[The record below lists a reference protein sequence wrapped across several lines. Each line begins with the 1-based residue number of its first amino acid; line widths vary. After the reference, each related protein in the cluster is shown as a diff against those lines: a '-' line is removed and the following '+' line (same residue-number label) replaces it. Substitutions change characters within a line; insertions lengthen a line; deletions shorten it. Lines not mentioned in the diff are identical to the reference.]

1 MTGHELLVGD
11 VGGTN
16 VRFAMARR
24 VDGRFRIEDFEKLKG
39 DDFKSF
45 DDALASY
52 LEKTG
57 LKPSKACFAMA
68 GPVSKGEVVLTNRGW
83 QVSASRISRTFD
95 IGSVH
100 LINDFAAMARA
111 VPEHGPEDFETII
124 EGTPVDN
131 APMLVAGPGTGFGVA
146 TLLRNRTGGWYVL
159 NGEGGHIAFS
169 PRDTTE
175 IELTRILLKR
185 HGYVSNELVASGSG
199 LEAVHEAFC
208 EIFGRAYEEISPQE
222 MRRLADAGDEM
233 FLKLI
238 KVRAN
243 TVMSAVGDLVLANG
257 ALGGVVVAGGV
268 SERIADFL
276 KTPEACERFVER
288 GPLSNYLSTCP
299 VKLMHDPEAPLI
311 GAAAYHEQET
321 LKT

>member
-39 DDFKSF
+39 DDFDSF
-45 DDALASY
+45 DGALASY

-57 LKPSKACFAMA
+57 LRPSKACFAMA

-83 QVSASRISRTFD
+83 QVSASRISKIFD
-95 IGSVH
+95 ISSVH

-124 EGTPVDN
+124 EGTSVDN
-131 APMLVAGPGTGFGVA
+131 AP
-146 TLLRNRTGGWYVL
+146 LRNRTGGWYVL

-169 PRDTTE
+169 PRDATE
-175 IELTRILLKR
+175 IELTRVLLKR
-185 HGYVSNELVASGSG
+185 YGYVSNELVASGSG

-208 EIFGRAYEEISPQE
+208 EIYDRAYEEISPQD

-268 SERIADFL
+268 SERIVDFL

-288 GPLSNYLSTCP
+288 GPLSKYLSTCP
-299 VKLMHDPEAPLI
+299 VRLMHDPEAPLI

-321 LKT
+321 LKA